1 MEKYRN
7 AKENLMALAIAYR
20 AHGISCESIYDEIA
34 NKLSGV
40 RIVASCDPELT
51 SKEYNEIAEM
61 IGNCIQVLLDE
72 YRKEL
77 GLEDKQ

>member
-7 AKENLMALAIAYR
+7 AKNDLMALAMSYR

-40 RIVASCDPELT
+40 RIVASRDPEL
-51 SKEYNEIAEM
+51 SIKEYNEIAEE
-61 IGNCIQVLLDE
+61 IGNCIDVLMAE

-77 GLEDKQ
+77 GLEDEQ